1 MSGEYHVTKS
11 RPASLEEE
19 TRTVIEEARMV
30 LPGIQA
36 VFGFQLIA
44 VFNNGFHSLTPPEQL
59 MHLIA
64 LVLIMIA
71 IALIMTPASYHRI
84 AEKGT
89 VSSRFVNIASRLLA
103 LAMFPLMLGMIA
115 DLFLVARLVLNN
127 MTLSIAIA
135 AVLVFVFFG
144 LWYLFPWSERR
155 FIRDGS
161 NPVGE
166 Q

>member
-1 MSGEYHVTKS
+1 MPGEYHVSKARS
-11 RPASLEEE
+11 ASLEEE

-44 VFNNGFHSLTPPEQL
+44 VFNNGFHSLTPSEQL
-59 MHLIA
+59 MHLVA

-84 AEKGT
+84 AERGA
-89 VSSRFVNIASRLLA
+89 VSRRFVEMASRLLA
-103 LAMFPLMLGMIA
+103 LAMFPLMLGMTA

-127 MTLSIAIA
+127 AALSTAISA
-135 AVLVFVFFG
+135 LLLFVFFG
-144 LWYLFPWSERR
+144 LWYLFPWIERR
-155 FIRDGS
+155 FIRSGS
-161 NPVGE
+161 NPVRE
-166 Q
+166 E